1 MSNETE
7 RLVICENCES
17 PIAAEDTTY
26 QDAEG
31 VTVCDACARE
41 LGWIGGDD
49 DDEDDVI
56 HVAAVARAEEA
67 EARAEKAEA
76 QVARVLADL
85 KSERQNSA
93 YWFTQAQTAYADRDS
108 AVDGCEQCNKE
119 LQHEVGMTQA
129 AESDLVGAQDEIIL
143 LKDDVSSLC
152 TANQQLVDEN
162 NKLLAQVARYRLALA
177 DTPEN
182 VTDAMKA
189 YWDVKGD
196 RRGSMT
202 ATLAHLRAQAERPTA
217 NPEQAVIPNVG
228 GTYEDAIAAWAAS
241 HS

>member
-1 MSNETE
+1 MTAVPAVPPPDPRAQPLAPLLDVVGRALRYVTWGDASDAETE
-7 RLVICENCES
+7 RLIDDLVAVGTGKPARHVTYERGLREE
-17 PIAAEDTTY
+17 IATLK
-26 QDAEG
+26 
-31 VTVCDACARE
+31 VK
-41 LGWIGGDD
+41 
-49 DDEDDVI
+49 
-56 HVAAVARAEEA
+56 AEEA
-67 EARAEKAEA
+67 ESDLNDT
-76 QVARVLADL
+76 LADL
-85 KSERQNSA
+85 ATTQNDGLF
-93 YWFTQAQTAYADRDS
+93 WRD
-108 AVDGCEQCNKE
+108 
-119 LQHEVGMTQA
+119 
-129 AESDLVGAQDEIIL
+129 
-143 LKDDVSSLC
+143 
-152 TANQQLVDEN
+152 ANQQLVDEN